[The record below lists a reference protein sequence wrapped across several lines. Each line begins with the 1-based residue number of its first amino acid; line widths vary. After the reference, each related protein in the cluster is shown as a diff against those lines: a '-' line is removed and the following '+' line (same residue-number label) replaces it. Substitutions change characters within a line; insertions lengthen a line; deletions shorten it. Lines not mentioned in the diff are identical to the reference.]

1 MTTLPSPRF
10 PNPRDAPALRWGIVG
25 PGAIATDFTRAVLTH
40 TVQQIVA
47 VSSRSAERAKQFA
60 VTHGIRS
67 SYGSHADLFADPNV
81 DVVYIAVP
89 HTEHVRLALDAIAA
103 GKHVLVE
110 KPMATSAADAQ
121 LVVDAARAAGVFV
134 MEAMWS
140 KYLPKFDVIRQLLE
154 DGALG
159 DVRLFS
165 ADFGFRAAY
174 DPESRF
180 FNPDLGGGALLD
192 LGIYLVSLASFALGD
207 ISTVTAQGQLS
218 PTGVDVQSS
227 LLLGTPS
234 GAQAVM
240 FTTLLADTPSEAQII
255 GTEGRISID
264 RVFVGPGGFTFSPA
278 GADEVRYEDSSRMVW
293 REGLCYEASAV
304 ARYISEG
311 RTESPLHTLDESLSA
326 LRTLDEARRQIRVGG
341 SIRSMEAQ

>member
-10 PNPRDAPALRWGIVG
+10 PNPRDAPTLRWGIVG

-40 TVQQIVA
+40 TAQQVVA
-47 VSSRSAERAKQFA
+47 VSSRSSERAALFA
-60 VTHGIRS
+60 AAHGIRS
-67 SYGSHADLFADPNV
+67 SYGSHDDLFADSEV

-89 HTEHVRLALDAIAA
+89 HTEHVKLALNAIAA

-110 KPMATSAADAQ
+110 KPMATSAADAK
-121 LVVDAARAAGVFV
+121 LVVDAARAAGVFA
-134 MEAMWS
+134 MEALWA
-140 KYLPKFDVIRQLLE
+140 KYLPKFDVIRQLLD

-165 ADFGFRAAY
+165 ADYGFRAGY
-174 DPESRF
+174 DPASRF
-180 FNPDLGGGALLD
+180 FNPALGGGALLD
-192 LGIYLVSLASFALGD
+192 LGVYLVAAASFALGKF
-207 ISTVTAQGQLS
+207 SSVTARGQLS

-227 LLLGTPS
+227 LLLETAT

-240 FTTLLADTPSEAQII
+240 STTLLADTPSEAHII
-255 GTEGRISID
+255 GTSGRIAID
-264 RVFVGPGGFTFSPA
+264 RVFVGPGGFTFSPS
-278 GADEVRYEDSSRMVW
+278 GAKAVRYEDTSGLVW
-293 REGLCYEASAV
+293 REGLSYQASAV

-311 RTESPLHTLDESLSA
+311 RTESPLHSLDETLSV
-326 LRTLDEARRQIRVGG
+326 LGTLDEARRQVQVGG

>member
-10 PNPRDAPALRWGIVG
+10 SNQRDAPALRWGVVG
-25 PGAIATDFTRAVLTH
+25 PGAIATDFTRAVQAH
-40 TVQQIVA
+40 TTQQVVA
-47 VSSRSAERAKQFA
+47 VSSRSAERAGQFA
-60 VTHGIRS
+60 AAHGIRS

-89 HTEHVRLALDAIAA
+89 HTEHVPLALDAIAA

-121 LVVDAARAAGVFV
+121 LVVNAARAAGVFA
-134 MEAMWS
+134 MEALWA
-140 KYLPKFDVIRQLLE
+140 KYLPKFDVVRQLLE

-165 ADFGFRAAY
+165 ADYGFRAPY
-174 DPESRF
+174 DPTSRF
-180 FNPDLGGGALLD
+180 FNPELGGGALLD
-192 LGIYLVSLASFALGD
+192 LGVYLVSVASFALGEF
-207 ISTVTAQGQLS
+207 SSVTARGQLS

-227 LLLGTPS
+227 LILDTPT
-234 GAQAVM
+234 GAQAVLS
-240 FTTLLADTPSEAQII
+240 TTLLADTPSEANII
-255 GTEGRISID
+255 GTGGRIAID

-278 GADEVRYEDSSRMVW
+278 GSGAVRFEDTSGLLW
-293 REGLCYEASAV
+293 REGLSYQASAV
-304 ARYISEG
+304 ARFIADG
-311 RTESPLHTLDESLSA
+311 LTESPLHPLDETIAVLD
-326 LRTLDEARRQIRVGG
+326 TLDEARRQILGGG